1 MTGAIMTGA
10 ATNGDLDVRLHQDG
24 PIPLD
29 IELRADRGSL
39 LALVGPS
46 GSGKTSVLRAIAGLL
61 RPQTGVIRVGGDT
74 WLDTGAG
81 IDLSPQR
88 RRAGLVFQ
96 DYALFP
102 HLTALDTVALAV
114 PAATLDARREKAA
127 AWLLRVNLDGLEQ
140 RRPSALSGGQ
150 QQRVA
155 LARALAREPRVLL
168 LDEPFSAVDQ
178 RTRERLKLEL
188 AALRTELSCPIIL
201 VTHDLDEALALANHI
216 GVLSRGRILQ
226 LDTPEAVTTRPAT
239 PLVARLVGETN
250 IFDGQIIAVAGDG
263 LPGRIA
269 WGGGIL
275 EAKATGTATAGQRV
289 SWVIPA
295 EAIVLH
301 RRDRPSHGDRE
312 NPVGGR
318 IARLTHLGDRTAI
331 TLALTAAPDL
341 ALNFRLPTHAA
352 RRNGLQIGADVTIS
366 LLAEALHVFPEAP
379 S

>member
-1 MTGAIMTGA
+1 MTGE
-10 ATNGDLDVRLHQDG
+10 ATTAGLDVRLRQEG

-29 IELRADRGSL
+29 IELRAAHGDL

-61 RPQTGVIRVGGDT
+61 KPKTGCIRVGGET
-74 WLDTGAG
+74 WLDTDAG

-114 PAATLDARREKAA
+114 PAATLDARRQQAA
-127 AWLLRVNLDGLEQ
+127 AWLLRVNLEGLEQ

-188 AALRTELSCPIIL
+188 AALRAKLSCPIIL
-201 VTHDLDEALALANHI
+201 VTHDLDEALALANRI

-226 LDTPEAVTTRPAT
+226 LDTPEAVTTRPAS

-250 IFDGQIIAVAGDG
+250 IFDGGIAAEAGPNV
-263 LPGRIA
+263 PGRINWA
-269 WGGGIL
+269 GGTL
-275 EAKATGTATAGQRV
+275 ETKTTGTAKVGQRV
-289 SWVIPA
+289 SWMIPA

-312 NPVGGR
+312 NPIGGR
-318 IARLTHLGDRTAI
+318 ITRLTHLGDRTAI
-331 TLALTAAPDL
+331 TLALDAATAL

-352 RRNGLQIGADVTIS
+352 RRNALQIDAAVTIS